1 MDIPQELR
9 EYKQWVLWKMAEV
22 DGRKTKLPIS
32 PWSGKLAACDKP
44 QSWSTYRHSRFVA
57 TRFRCDGVGFVF
69 TADDPFCGVDLDG
82 CRTPDGIVAP
92 DARRIID
99 RLNSYAEVSP
109 SGTGVHIFLK
119 AKLSG
124 GGRRTGKIEVYD
136 SGRYFTVSGKHLEG
150 TPRKIMYRQSETDEL
165 SAEIFP
171 VPLPSAKSSP
181 ALAELSDD
189 ELIDRAKRA
198 RNGDRFTRLWAGNL
212 SDYGDDHSRAD
223 AALCCMLAFW
233 SDGDSDRIDRLFR
246 RSGLMRDK
254 WDRRTGDTT
263 YGALTIRTTLF
274 ER

>member
-1 MDIPQELR
+1 MDIPRELIER
-9 EYKQWVLWKMAEV
+9 KQWVLWKMAEV

-44 QSWSTYRHSRFVA
+44 QSWSNYRHCRFAA
-57 TRFRCDGVGFVF
+57 TLFHCDGVGFIF

-109 SGTGVHIFLK
+109 SGTGVHIFVK
-119 AKLSG
+119 AKLPG

-136 SGRYFTVSGKHLEG
+136 SGRYFTVSGKHLDG
-150 TPRKIMYRQSETDEL
+150 TPRKIMNRQKEIVEL
-165 SAEIFP
+165 SAETF
-171 VPLPSAKSSP
+171 PLPSPFARSSP

-189 ELIDRAKRA
+189 DLIERAKRA
-198 RNGDRFTRLWAGNL
+198 RNGDRFTRLWAGSL
-212 SDYGDDHSRAD
+212 SDYGNDHSRAD

-254 WDRRTGDTT
+254 WDRRASEMT
-263 YGALTIRTTLF
+263 YGAMTIRAIMCD
-274 ER
+274 R

>member
-1 MDIPQELR
+1 MDIPQELI
-9 EYKQWVLWKMAEV
+9 EYKQWVPWKMAEV

-44 QSWSTYRHSRFVA
+44 QSWSTYRHSRFA
-57 TRFRCDGVGFVF
+57 APRFRCDGVGFVF

-82 CRTPDGIVAP
+82 CRTPDGIIAP
-92 DARRIID
+92 EARRIID
-99 RLNSYAEVSP
+99 RLNSYSEVSP
-109 SGTGVHIFLK
+109 SGTGVHIFVK
-119 AKLSG
+119 AKLPG

-136 SGRYFTVSGKHLEG
+136 SGRYFTMSGKHLEG
-150 TPRKIMYRQSETDEL
+150 TPRKIMDRQQEIDEL

-171 VPLPSAKSSP
+171 VPSPPAKSSP
-181 ALAELSDD
+181 AMAAMSDD
-189 ELIDRAKRA
+189 DLIERAKRA
-198 RNGDRFTRLWAGNL
+198 RNGDRFTRLWTGNI
-212 SDYGDDHSRAD
+212 SDYANDHSRAD

-263 YGALTIRTTLF
+263 YGALTIRVAIN
-274 ER
+274 EG